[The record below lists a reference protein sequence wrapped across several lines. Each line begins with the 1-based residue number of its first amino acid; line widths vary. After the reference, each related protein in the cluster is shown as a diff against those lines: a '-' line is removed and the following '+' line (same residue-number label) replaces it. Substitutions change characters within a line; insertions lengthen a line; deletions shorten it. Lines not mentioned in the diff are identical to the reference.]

1 MYRLCHLKYKCSVF
15 LVLRFSFKSVPLKDG
30 RVRVLQLTT
39 RSMNSSSQEELENR
53 LHSLTESLIQK
64 QTMLEALSTEKNS
77 LVLQLERLE
86 VRYVE
91 CSHFF
96 TMGSHNNRTLER
108 GSSVVES
115 RTRNRESPGSNPPFA
130 TVSKFGHFRSLHDAS
145 VHSAV

>member
-1 MYRLCHLKYKCSVF
+1 M
-15 LVLRFSFKSVPLKDG
+15 KSVPFEDG

-91 CSHFF
+91 CAATPLLCLPTIIIHWS
-96 TMGSHNNRTLER
+96 TLAQR
-108 GSSVVES
+108 
-115 RTRNRESPGSNPPFA
+115 
-130 TVSKFGHFRSLHDAS
+130 
-145 VHSAV
+145 